1 MEVHGGTVGVH
12 GDGGAVG
19 GSLRGGGEVAWRSI
33 GVTRAGITI
42 GRGHGDGDPWV
53 GAVGMADT

>member
-1 MEVHGGTVGVH
+1 MGALWGCMGMGEPWGVTK
-12 GDGGAVG
+12 
-19 GSLRGGGEVAWRSI
+19 GGGEVAWRSI

>member
-1 MEVHGGTVGVH
+1 MGALWGCMGMGEPWGVTK
-12 GDGGAVG
+12 G
-19 GSLRGGGEVAWRSI
+19 GGGEVAWRSI